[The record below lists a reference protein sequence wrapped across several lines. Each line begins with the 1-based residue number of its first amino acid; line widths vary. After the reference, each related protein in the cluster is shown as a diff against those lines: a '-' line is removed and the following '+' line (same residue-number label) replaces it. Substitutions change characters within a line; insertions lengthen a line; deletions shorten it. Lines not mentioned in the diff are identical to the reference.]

1 MIIMYLI
8 YYLGYRSLKIIKC
21 TLAANNVMNIE
32 YSPHTSRIR
41 GVAGGVPNPG
51 RSLDINLHYEF

>member
-1 MIIMYLI
+1 
-8 YYLGYRSLKIIKC
+8 
-21 TLAANNVMNIE
+21 MNIE

-51 RSLDINLHYEF
+51 RSFDINLHYEF